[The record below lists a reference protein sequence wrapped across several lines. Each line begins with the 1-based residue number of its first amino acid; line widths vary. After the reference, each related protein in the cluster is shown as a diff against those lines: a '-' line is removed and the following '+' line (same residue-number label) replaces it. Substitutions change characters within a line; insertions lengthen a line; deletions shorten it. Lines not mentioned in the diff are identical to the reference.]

1 MPIPASATPP
11 RIAVLLVNLGT
22 PAAPTTS
29 AVRRY
34 LAQFL
39 SDRRVI
45 ETPRWLWWPIL
56 YGVILR
62 VRPRRSAHAYAKIW
76 TPEGSP
82 LLVYSQAVA
91 AKLAQSLGSRVHVEL
106 AMRYGEPSVR
116 EAIRRLH
123 DLGCRHVLVLPLYP
137 QYAAPTTASVFDAVT
152 DAARRL
158 RWLPALRFIN
168 DYHDDPLYIDALA
181 NDVASHWQ
189 RNGQATR
196 LMLSFHG
203 LPQRCID
210 AGDPYLDQCM
220 RTADL
225 LRRRLG
231 LEGDRLVVSFQSR
244 VGVEKWIPP
253 YTEELLSRWPAEGI
267 RDIDVLCPGF
277 AVDCLETLEE
287 IALRD
292 RDLFVAAGGAS
303 LRYIPALNDSDAHVN
318 LLASLVRR
326 HIQGWPEITN
336 DDA

>member
-1 MPIPASATPP
+1 MSTIVSAAPP
-11 RIAVLLVNLGT
+11 RVAVLLVNLGT
-22 PAAPTTS
+22 PEAPTPS

-34 LAQFL
+34 LAEFL
-39 SDRRVI
+39 SDRRVV

-56 YGVILR
+56 YGLILR

-76 TPEGSP
+76 TAQGSP
-82 LLVYSQAVA
+82 LLVYSRALA
-91 AKLAQSLGSRVHVEL
+91 AKLAQALGPDVHVEL

-116 EAIRRLH
+116 DAMRRLH
-123 DLGCRHVLVLPLYP
+123 EQGFRNVLVLPLYP
-137 QYAAPTTASVFDAVT
+137 QYAAPTTASVFDAVS

-158 RWLPALRFIN
+158 RWLPALRFVN

-181 NDVASHWQ
+181 HDVSAHWQ
-189 RNGQATR
+189 RNGRANR

-210 AGDPYLDQCM
+210 AGDPYLDQCR

-225 LRRRLG
+225 LRQRLD
-231 LEGDRLVVSFQSR
+231 LEDDRLIVSFQSR
-244 VGVEKWIPP
+244 VGVEKWIAP
-253 YTEELLSRWPAEGI
+253 YTEQLLARWPAEGI

-303 LRYIPALNDSDAHVN
+303 LRYIPALNDGDAQVN
-318 LLASLVRR
+318 LLTTLVRR
-326 HIQGWPEITN
+326 HIQGWPGTSKN
-336 DDA
+336 DA